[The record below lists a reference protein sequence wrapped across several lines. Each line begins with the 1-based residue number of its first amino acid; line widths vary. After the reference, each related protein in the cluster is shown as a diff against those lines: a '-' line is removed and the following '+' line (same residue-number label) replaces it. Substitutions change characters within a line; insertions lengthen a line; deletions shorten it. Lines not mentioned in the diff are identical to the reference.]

1 MNGTSPDTWS
11 DEELLAVAV
20 AEASTS
26 SGRQAASSL
35 LRRYHVRVYQW
46 CAAQLGDPDLGQDI
60 AQEVL
65 LKAYHKLESF
75 GGRSC
80 FSSWLFAIA
89 RNRCLDEL
97 RRPRL
102 TVSDVTV
109 AEMVDTKATPAAE
122 FEARATEAE
131 WQELLACHLEPV
143 EQEVMILRYFESVP
157 IDEITRMLD
166 IRQASGARGL
176 LQKSRRKLRAALNGE
191 EWSTHE

>member
-1 MNGTSPDTWS
+1 MNRISPDTWS
-11 DEELLAVAV
+11 DKDLLTVAV
-20 AEASTS
+20 AEASTAR
-26 SGRQAASSL
+26 GRQAASSL

-65 LKAYHKLESF
+65 LKAYHKLDSF

-102 TVSDVTV
+102 TVSDVAV
-109 AEMVDTKATPAAE
+109 GEVMDKKATPAAD

-131 WQELLACHLEPV
+131 WQELLARHLEPV
-143 EQEVMILRYFESVP
+143 EQEVMILRYFECVP
-157 IDEITRMLD
+157 IDEITRLLG

-176 LQKSRRKLRAALNGE
+176 LQKSRRKLRAVLNGTE
-191 EWSTHE
+191 RPGHE